1 MILCEVDK
9 EDGKYRR
16 LSCVGH
22 AGYAESGQDVVCA
35 AVSILVINTVN
46 AIEAFCNQ
54 DFTIRTD
61 EKTGLIE
68 LRLAQPV
75 NEKTTLLM
83 DSFVL
88 GMTGIQQQYG
98 KSYITFNMKEVAR
111 C

>member
-9 EDGKYRR
+9 EDGEYRR

-22 AGYAESGQDVVCA
+22 AGYAEKGQDIICA

-46 AIEAFCNQ
+46 SIETFCDQ
-54 DFTIRTD
+54 DLTVRTD

-68 LRLAQPV
+68 LRLKSPV
-75 NEKTTLLM
+75 NARTTLLM

-88 GMTGIQQQYG
+88 GMNGIRQQYD